1 MIIAIDFDGTIVQH
15 CYPRIGEEIPF
26 ATDTIRML
34 AQDNHRIILW
44 TVREGDL
51 LDQAVE
57 WCRAR
62 GVEFYAVNKNFPE
75 ERCVESSFSRK
86 LKADLFIDDRN
97 LGGVPDWG
105 VIYTMIKSGKHL
117 KPYIHSTRKLTLHER
132 LTGRLEEKQE
142 GD

>member
-117 KPYIHSTRKLTLHER
+117 KPYLHNTRKLTLHER
-132 LTGRLEEKQE
+132 LTGKLK
-142 GD
+142 